1 MKKDTRDLLLEVAL
15 ELFATK
21 GYHATKVSD
30 VVKKAGVAQGTF
42 YWYFESKE
50 EIVLKIM
57 AEGRKKLLE
66 VVHSGYRKEEGNIRD
81 MVDSSKRLMKK
92 LLSFASN
99 NRNLMILLLLKGQ
112 GGDEKLRNAIS
123 ETLVAI
129 EKEFANNIQRA
140 IELQMLEDRDCVE
153 FQAQMLTS
161 LVTGTISRWL
171 FGPMHE
177 LNYQPSL
184 SIDRVVDE
192 MVRYEFFGLIGQGGR
207 Q

>member
-184 SIDRVVDE
+184 SIDKVVDE